1 MFRNKIAGV
10 FGAAVLLGVVAG
22 TLAAFTAIH
31 PLPAPPGSAA
41 ALAASG
47 AATSTASASS
57 ATSGSSS
64 PTGGSASPGANAS
77 PTATTAAVPAATR
90 TPRPTPT
97 VLPPGQGTL
106 NNGRVVSISRDAGGV
121 SGTFVL
127 SVSGRI
133 YTCVVTSSTTW
144 VPNPPVPVTSFSLL
158 RSGMDA
164 DVNGTMQTD
173 GTTFVASSVSA
184 DS

>member
-41 ALAASG
+41 ALAAAD
-47 AATSTASASS
+47 AATATASAST
-57 ATSGSSS
+57 ATSGSGS
-64 PTGGSASPGANAS
+64 PTGGSAS
-77 PTATTAAVPAATR
+77 PTATTAAVPTATR

-97 VLPPGQGTL
+97 VLPPGASGTL
-106 NNGRVVSISRDAGGV
+106 HGRVVSVSRNADGV
-121 SGTFVL
+121 SGSFVL
-127 SVSGRI
+127 NDAGRL
-133 YTCVVTSSTTW
+133 YTCDVTSSTKW
-144 VPNPPVPVTSFSLL
+144 PVPPAPVNSFSSL

-164 DVNGTMQTD
+164 DVNGTMQND
-173 GTTFVASSVSA
+173 GTTFLASSVSA
-184 DS
+184 DN